1 MGELIGVGLA
11 VALAATVQLAA
22 GFGFGLTAVP
32 LLSLAIGAHD
42 AVVLALALATLTN
55 GGQAW
60 LGRRLTDRPVAGRM
74 LAGAAVGLP
83 VGLVVYQV
91 VDDQVLR
98 VLIAVAVLA
107 AVVVIARGLDLRH
120 AGPGLDVGGGMLAGA
135 LTLSTGTN
143 GPPLVAVLQAR
154 HFDQQRFRS
163 TITTIFVVLD
173 IVAIVVFAITGDLDA
188 DVLWAILVSVPGLAV
203 GAAVGI
209 SLRGHLD
216 PARFR
221 VLVLGLLCAAAAST
235 LVSAFTT

>member
-1 MGELIGVGLA
+1 MGELTG
-11 VALAATVQLAA
+11 VALATALAAAVQLAA

-42 AVVLALALATLTN
+42 AVVLALALATITN
-55 GGQAW
+55 GAQAW
-60 LGRRLTDRPVAGRM
+60 LGRHLTDRPVAGRM

-83 VGLVVYQV
+83 LGLVVYQV

-98 VLIAVAVLA
+98 ILIAVAVLA

-120 AGPGLDVGGGMLAGA
+120 AGPGLDVGGGMLAGV

-163 TITTIFVVLD
+163 TITTIFVALD
-173 IVAIVVFAITGDLDA
+173 IVGIVVFAITGDLDA
-188 DVLWAILVSVPGLAV
+188 EVRRAFVASLPGLAV

-209 SLRGHLD
+209 ALRGHLD
-216 PARFR
+216 PQRFR
-221 VLVLGLLCAAAAST
+221 VLVLGLLSVAAVST
-235 LVSAFTT
+235 LVSAFRA